1 MMVYI
6 DDDEP
11 MFVEQLGLDDARA
24 VLSRT
29 RASLPWAFNSAHAV
43 ALRDEIADR
52 KSTRL
57 NSSHRCSSYAVCC
70 LKKKRKQTSNGQRRE
85 KVSRIC
91 AAVRVRS
98 REKKQSSR
106 RRPLGS
112 CTTTMRRS
120 CWPGLGYHKASMV
133 WYQSL
138 TCFP

>member
-1 MMVYI
+1 MSSK
-6 DDDEP
+6 DP
-11 MFVEQLGLDDARA
+11 FVDTISVSGWTSAPVGGPTGVPEQGQIINKEDQGSGACSCLGHPVLRIFEAQKLLDVTEANFQR
-24 VLSRT
+24 
-29 RASLPWAFNSAHAV
+29 
-43 ALRDEIADR
+43 
-52 KSTRL
+52 
-57 NSSHRCSSYAVCC
+57 
-70 LKKKRKQTSNGQRRE
+70 QRRE

-120 CWPGLGYHKASMV
+120 CWPALGYHKASMV